1 MICAAALAVA
11 LPSRFRVD
19 LDHEGGTSLITVS
32 VKPLFFPY
40 LIIFKQRR
48 ETKMTAGEAL
58 VHWVLSLIENRS
70 GAKHKKKAM
79 GGKGPSQELPSWKV
93 PSRKIHSGMSFSGG
107 PPAAGQSSGS
117 PKSQVSSGS
126 KGGYRD
132 LLDEARRIM
141 VVEELVV
148 RAKIGFDDACAT
160 AVLCGALQ
168 AIRGMLPNS
177 RMGPGRWD
185 VRVMPVYQKSHFAL
199 KAKLVVRVS
208 LLNGIR
214 LVIFAKHLLKKR

>member
-1 MICAAALAVA
+1 
-11 LPSRFRVD
+11 
-19 LDHEGGTSLITVS
+19 
-32 VKPLFFPY
+32 
-40 LIIFKQRR
+40 
-48 ETKMTAGEAL
+48 MTAGEAL

-70 GAKHKKKAM
+70 GQNIR
-79 GGKGPSQELPSWKV
+79 KGDGRKGSSQELPSWKV
-93 PSRKIHSGMSFSGG
+93 PSRKIHSGMSSSGG

-185 VRVMPVYQKSHFAL
+185 VRVMPCTKSILH
-199 KAKLVVRVS
+199 
-208 LLNGIR
+208 
-214 LVIFAKHLLKKR
+214 